1 MAAGLTSDDR
11 AIVMRRRDLLVL
23 LGGAAGMLQ
32 PLAALAQQK
41 AVPVIGVLSSGKSR
55 PNGGFYEGLRETGYV
70 EGKNLCIEYR
80 GAEGHY
86 ERLPALAEDL
96 VNSKVKVIAT
106 IGMPATLAAKKA
118 TTTIPIVFNVGTDP
132 VADGLV
138 DSLARPVGNLTG
150 VTVISTELMPKR
162 LELLSELLP
171 QARVF
176 ALLVHPS
183 NMSSVP
189 QSRKLQEAAR
199 TKGVLLNVLNAGTE
213 SDIDTAFAG
222 LAQLHTDALI
232 VGTDVFFVG
241 RSEQLVALAKRYAIP
256 AIYEV
261 RAFAMAGG
269 LISYGP
275 SLTALN
281 REAGMYTGKIL
292 NGITI
297 TSLPIAQPTNFEL
310 VINLTTAKALGL
322 TVPQTLLARADEVIE

>member
-1 MAAGLTSDDR
+1 
-11 AIVMRRRDLLVL
+11 MRRRDIIAL
-23 LGGAAGMLQ
+23 LGSSLIAQ
-32 PLAALAQQK
+32 PLAARAQQK
-41 AVPVIGVLSSGKSR
+41 AMPVIGVLSSGESR
-55 PNGGFYEGLRETGYV
+55 PDGGFYQGLREFGYV
-70 EGKNLCIEYR
+70 EGKNLSIEYR
-80 GAEGHY
+80 WAEGNY
-86 ERLPALAEDL
+86 DRLPALAEDL
-96 VNSKVKVIAT
+96 VNRKVAVIAT
-106 IGMPATLAAKKA
+106 IGMPATLAVKKA

-138 DSLARPVGNLTG
+138 DSLSRPVGNLTG
-150 VTVISTELMPKR
+150 VTVISVELMPKR

-183 NMSSVP
+183 NMSAVP

-199 TKGVLLNVLNAGTE
+199 RKGVLLNVLNASTE

-232 VGTDVFFVG
+232 VGTDVFFVS
-241 RSEQLVALAKRYAIP
+241 RSEQLVALAERYAIP

-275 SLTALN
+275 SLMALN

-297 TSLPIAQPTNFEL
+297 ASLPIIQPTKFEL
-310 VINLTTAKALGL
+310 VINLKTAKALGL
-322 TVPQTLLARADEVIE
+322 AIPQMLLASADEIID

>member
-1 MAAGLTSDDR
+1 MN
-11 AIVMRRRDLLVL
+11 RRDLIALVA
-23 LGGAAGMLQ
+23 GVAALR
-32 PLAALAQQK
+32 PLAGAAQQK
-41 AVPVIGVLSSGKSR
+41 AMPVIGVISSGESK
-55 PNGGFYEGLRETGYV
+55 PNGGFYEGLKETGYV
-70 EGKNLCIEYR
+70 EGQNVSIEYR
-80 GAEGHY
+80 WAEGHY
-86 ERLPALAEDL
+86 ERLPALAEEL
-96 VNSKVKVIAT
+96 VSRKVEAIAS

-138 DSLARPVGNLTG
+138 DSLARPERNLTG
-150 VTVISTELMPKR
+150 VTVISIELMPKR

-189 QSRKLQEAAR
+189 QTRKLQEAAR
-199 TKGVLLNVLNAGTE
+199 IKGVLLNVLNASTE

-232 VGTDVFFVG
+232 VGTDVFFVS
-241 RSEQLVALAKRYAIP
+241 RSEQLVALAERYAIP

-261 RAFAMAGG
+261 RAFATAGG

-281 REAGMYTGKIL
+281 REAGIYVGKVL
-292 NGITI
+292 KGIKI
-297 TSLPIAQPTNFEL
+297 ASLPVTQPTKFEL
-310 VINLTTAKALGL
+310 AINLKAANALGL
-322 TVPQTLLARADEVIE
+322 TVPQSLLARADEVIE

>member
-1 MAAGLTSDDR
+1 MN
-11 AIVMRRRDLLVL
+11 RRDLIALVA
-23 LGGAAGMLQ
+23 GVAALR
-32 PLAALAQQK
+32 PLAGAAQQK
-41 AVPVIGVLSSGKSR
+41 AMPVIGVISSGESK
-55 PNGGFYEGLRETGYV
+55 PNGGFYEGLKETGYV
-70 EGKNLCIEYR
+70 EGQNVSIEYR
-80 GAEGHY
+80 WAEGHY
-86 ERLPALAEDL
+86 ERLPALAEEL
-96 VNSKVKVIAT
+96 VSRKVEAIAS

-138 DSLARPVGNLTG
+138 DSLARPERNLTG
-150 VTVISTELMPKR
+150 VTVISIELMPKR

-189 QSRKLQEAAR
+189 QTRKLQEAAR
-199 TKGVLLNVLNAGTE
+199 IKGVLLNVLNASTE
-213 SDIDTAFAG
+213 SDIDAAFAG

-232 VGTDVFFVG
+232 VGTDVFFVS

-261 RAFAMAGG
+261 RAFATAGG

-281 REAGMYTGKIL
+281 REAGIYVGKVL
-292 NGITI
+292 KGIKI
-297 TSLPIAQPTNFEL
+297 ASLPVTQPTKFEL
-310 VINLTTAKALGL
+310 AINLKAANALGL
-322 TVPQTLLARADEVIE
+322 TVPQSLLARADEVIE